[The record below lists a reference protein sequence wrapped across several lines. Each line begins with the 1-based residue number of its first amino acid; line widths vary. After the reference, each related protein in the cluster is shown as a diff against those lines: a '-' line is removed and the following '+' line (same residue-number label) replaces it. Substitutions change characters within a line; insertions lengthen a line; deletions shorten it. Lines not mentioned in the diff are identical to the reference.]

1 MLERLRPLVGAR
13 DARVGRLRFFLLI
26 ASTSFWS
33 ATICDTRTSVFNTQ
47 AGRRRR
53 RFRERQAVSGKIERN
68 AEAGAESRVG

>member
-33 ATICDTRTSVFNTQ
+33 ATICDTHRERAHVSIQYSGGEEAEAVSR
-47 AGRRRR
+47 AGRWNGTRRR
-53 RFRERQAVSGKIERN
+53 GRRA
-68 AEAGAESRVG
+68 A